1 MKQIW
6 RFGIFPVD
14 LWRHRQQSAWNLNM
28 MTVQLMVLIMIII
41 IIINLV
47 STFCSDLDIKLV
59 FTPFKIK
66 SWLGSRILFLRVYD
80 RELFISFHVQA
91 VMPVMLVK
99 PTDTSPLASANIS
112 PLTNIPTPLRTWEV
126 LKIVA
131 PFVQKIVLKFWT
143 LRPQASNWKSRKPCT
158 SFGSSRL

>member
-1 MKQIW
+1 MI
-6 RFGIFPVD
+6 
-14 LWRHRQQSAWNLNM
+14 
-28 MTVQLMVLIMIII
+28 III

-99 PTDTSPLASANIS
+99 PTDTSPPASANIS
-112 PLTNIPTPLRTWEV
+112 PLTNIPTPLRT
-126 LKIVA
+126 
-131 PFVQKIVLKFWT
+131 
-143 LRPQASNWKSRKPCT
+143 
-158 SFGSSRL
+158 